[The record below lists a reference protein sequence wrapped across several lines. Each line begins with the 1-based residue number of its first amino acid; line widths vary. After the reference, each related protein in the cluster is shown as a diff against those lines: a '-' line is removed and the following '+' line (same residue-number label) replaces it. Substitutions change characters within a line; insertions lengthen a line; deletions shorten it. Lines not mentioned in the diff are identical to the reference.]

1 MNTVS
6 LFTATRQNRSL
17 GLILAGIIFAV
28 VGVGGSGAI
37 VRNFVT
43 ANGHASAPVTAS
55 QTVG

>member
-1 MNTVS
+1 MNTAS
-6 LFTATRQNRSL
+6 LFTAARQNHSL

-55 QTVG
+55 QTIG